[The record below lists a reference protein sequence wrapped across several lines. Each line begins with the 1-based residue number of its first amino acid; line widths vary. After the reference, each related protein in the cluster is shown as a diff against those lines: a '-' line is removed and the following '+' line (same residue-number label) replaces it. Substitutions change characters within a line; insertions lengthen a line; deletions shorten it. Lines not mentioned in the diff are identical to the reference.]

1 MYTDTPSGPRNLEA
15 SKTCK
20 SITLKWKAP
29 ESNGGLE
36 ILRYNVRL
44 TKGDADVHIQ
54 SVGASK
60 QEVKIAYP
68 NFEPDT
74 AYKVYLTA
82 QNDKGYGQQEMVA
95 VTTKKFCEYN
105 FHSLG
110 CV

>member
-20 SITLKWKAP
+20 SITLKWEAP

-36 ILRYNVRL
+36 ILHYNVRL
-44 TKGDADVHIQ
+44 TKGDADEHMQ
-54 SVGASK
+54 SVGASQK
-60 QEVKIAYP
+60 EVKIDYP
-68 NFEPDT
+68 EIEPDT

-82 QNDKGYGQQEMVA
+82 QNGKGYGQEEMVE
-95 VTTKKFCEYN
+95 VTTKKFCECN

>member
-1 MYTDTPSGPRNLEA
+1 MYTDTPSGPRNLAPSE
-15 SKTCK
+15 TCK
-20 SITLKWKAP
+20 SITLKWEAP

-44 TKGDADVHIQ
+44 TKGDADVHVQ
-54 SVGASK
+54 SFGASQK
-60 QEVKIAYP
+60 QVKIDDP
-68 NFEPDT
+68 FEPDT

-82 QNDKGYGQQEMVA
+82 QNDKGYGQEEMVE
-95 VTTKKFCEYN
+95 VTTKKFCECN

>member
-15 SKTCK
+15 SETCK
-20 SITLKWKAP
+20 SITLKWEAP

-44 TKGDADVHIQ
+44 TKGDADVHVQ
-54 SVGASK
+54 SFGASQK
-60 QEVKIAYP
+60 QVKIDDP
-68 NFEPDT
+68 FEPDT

>member
-1 MYTDTPSGPRNLEA
+1 MYTVTPSGPRNLAA

-20 SITLKWKAP
+20 SITLKWEAP

-44 TKGDADVHIQ
+44 RKGDEDVLIQ
-54 SVGASK
+54 SVGAS
-60 QEVKIAYP
+60 QREVKIDYP
-68 NFEPDT
+68 FEPDT

-82 QNDKGYGQQEMVA
+82 QNDKGYGKEEMLG

>member
-1 MYTDTPSGPRNLEA
+1 MYIVTPSGPRNLEA
-15 SKTCK
+15 LKTCK
-20 SITLKWKAP
+20 SITLKWEAP

-44 TKGDADVHIQ
+44 RKGNEDVRVQ
-54 SVGASK
+54 SVEAS
-60 QEVKIAYP
+60 QWEVKIDDP
-68 NFEPDT
+68 IEPDT
-74 AYKVYLTA
+74 AYEVYLTA
-82 QNDKGYGQQEMVA
+82 QNDRGYGKEEMLE

>member
-1 MYTDTPSGPRNLEA
+1 MYTDTPSGPRNLVPSE
-15 SKTCK
+15 TCK

-44 TKGDADVHIQ
+44 TKGDADVHMQ
-54 SVGASK
+54 SVGASQK
-60 QEVKIAYP
+60 EVKIDYP
-68 NFEPDT
+68 EIKPDT

-82 QNDKGYGQQEMVA
+82 QNGKGYGQEEMVE
-95 VTTKKFCEYN
+95 VTTKKFCECN
-105 FHSLG
+105 FYSLG

>member
-1 MYTDTPSGPRNLEA
+1 MYTDTPSGPRNLQA
-15 SKTCK
+15 SETCK
-20 SITLKWKAP
+20 SITLKWEAP

-44 TKGDADVHIQ
+44 TKGDADVHVQ
-54 SVGASK
+54 SFGASQK
-60 QEVKIAYP
+60 QVKIDDP
-68 NFEPDT
+68 FEPDT

-82 QNDKGYGQQEMVA
+82 QNDKGYGQEEMVE
-95 VTTKKFCEYN
+95 VTTKKFCECN

>member
-15 SKTCK
+15 SETCK

-36 ILRYNVRL
+36 ILHYNVRL
-44 TKGDADVHIQ
+44 MKDDAEVPMQ
-54 SVGASK
+54 SVGAS
-60 QEVKIAYP
+60 QREVKIDYP
-68 NFEPDT
+68 FQPDT

-82 QNDKGYGQQEMVA
+82 QNGKGYGQEEMLA
-95 VTTKKFCEYN
+95 VTTKKFCECN
-105 FHSLG
+105 FHSLR

>member
-1 MYTDTPSGPRNLEA
+1 MYTDTPTGPRNLAA
-15 SKTCK
+15 SETCK

-36 ILRYNVRL
+36 ILHYNVRL
-44 TKGDADVHIQ
+44 MKDDAEVHMQ
-54 SVGASK
+54 SVGAS
-60 QEVKIAYP
+60 QREVKIDYP
-68 NFEPDT
+68 FQPDT

-82 QNDKGYGQQEMVA
+82 QNDKGYGQEEMVE
-95 VTTKKFCEYN
+95 VTTKKFCECN